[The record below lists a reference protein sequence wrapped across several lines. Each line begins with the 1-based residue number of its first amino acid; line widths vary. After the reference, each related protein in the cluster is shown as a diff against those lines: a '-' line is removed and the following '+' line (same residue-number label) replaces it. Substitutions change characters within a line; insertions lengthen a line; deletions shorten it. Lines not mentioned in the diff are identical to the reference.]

1 LVIGLIFFSSRSE
14 KVPKIF
20 SARDIQY
27 TSSIQIRGR
36 NRPDGKSI
44 VFSRGANVYRKNLE
58 SGEEAL
64 VLDGKKAFGEDGVI
78 LQEPNMSPDGKYLAI
93 TLRGSLRE
101 TGVYDLQNKKW
112 NKSGDGCQID
122 FTADG
127 KPDPR
132 CVFNKPG
139 FEKAQ
144 ILVAGPNFGC
154 GSSREHAV
162 WGLLQY
168 GIRVVVAPG
177 FGEIFYSNC
186 FNNGLLAARV
196 TSEAS
201 RRLFAA
207 LSDTTPVTAT
217 VDLASQTITAGDL
230 VVPFTVAPRHKTM
243 LAEGLDMIDAT
254 LKDLPAIEAFRTA
267 HEKAFPWM
275 TGLPGRWRR
284 ERDAAK

>member
-1 LVIGLIFFSSRSE
+1 MEKFTTLTSIAMPLDIDNCDTDQLMPKQFLHGIDKAGLGQGLF
-14 KVPKIF
+14 
-20 SARDIQY
+20 Y
-27 TSSIQIRGR
+27 
-36 NRPDGKSI
+36 
-44 VFSRGANVYRKNLE
+44 NL
-58 SGEEAL
+58 
-64 VLDGKKAFGEDGVI
+64 
-78 LQEPNMSPDGKYLAI
+78 
-93 TLRGSLRE
+93 R
-101 TGVYDLQNKKW
+101 
-112 NKSGDGCQID
+112 

-132 CVFNKPG
+132 CVFNKPR

-196 TSEAS
+196 TPEAS

-207 LSDTTPVTAT
+207 ISDTTPVTAT

-254 LKDLPAIEAFRTA
+254 LKDLDAIEAFRA
-267 HEKAFPWM
+267 EHEKSFPWM